1 MPLGKC
7 LEQAAGSLIASG
19 GFFVWPARRTSAF
32 WLIYSTDLSQ
42 IVSSCDWY
50 EPSSGI
56 PHLLRFRP
64 NKSALLKVVVK
75 YSVNN
80 GGRKNEN
87 NQAALS

>member
-19 GFFVWPARRTSAF
+19 GFFVWPARRASSF

-42 IVSSCDWY
+42 IVPSCDWY

-56 PHLLRFRP
+56 PHLLLSYFVFELVKALCFFEGCCKIF
-64 NKSALLKVVVK
+64 NK
-75 YSVNN
+75 
-80 GGRKNEN
+80 
-87 NQAALS
+87 